1 MKLKNVLLSC
11 LLSTACAIG
20 LTGCGNKVTAG
31 NVAEEMS
38 FKDGDKIAEI
48 TIEDYG
54 TITAKLFPEIAPNA
68 VENFEKL
75 AKNGYYDG
83 LKIHRVAK
91 DMCIQGGSLNGDGTG
106 GMAMINDSGEFPIET
121 SENARNFYGALG
133 YAASETG
140 KNTTQ
145 FYIVNCKKT
154 TDITQYS
161 PDLIRNE
168 ANTIAEQKEGLEDGD
183 PTAEKLKFQESCLN
197 NLADMMGK
205 ASDDVKKR
213 YAEKGGYP
221 LWDGSYT
228 IFGQVYEGF
237 DVLDKLSGVDV
248 ITSSDGELSK
258 PKTDIIIESVKITEY
273 VAPEPEPEPESSTSS
288 KK

>member
-11 LLSTACAIG
+11 LLSAACALG
-20 LTGCGNKVTAG
+20 LTGCGNKAVGG
-31 NVAEEMS
+31 NIAEEMT

-54 TITAKLFPEIAPNA
+54 TITAKLFPNIAPNA

-75 AKNGYYDG
+75 AKSGYYDG
-83 LKIHRVAK
+83 LKIHRVVK

-106 GMAMINDSGEFPIET
+106 GTAVVNDKGEFPIET

-133 YAASETG
+133 YASNEYG

-145 FYIVNCKKT
+145 FYIVNTKKT

-161 PDLIRNE
+161 ADLIRNE
-168 ANTIAEQKEGLEDGD
+168 ASTVAEQKESLEDGD
-183 PTAEKLKFQESCLN
+183 PTAEKLTYQESCLQ
-197 NLADMMGK
+197 NLSEMIGK

-213 YAEKGGYP
+213 YAETGGYP

-228 IFGQVYEGF
+228 IFGQVFEGF
-237 DVLDKLSGVDV
+237 DVLDKLSSVDV

-258 PKTDIIIESVKITEY
+258 PKTDIFIESVKITEY
-273 VAPEPEPEPESSTSS
+273 VAPEPEPESSTSS